1 MKKILIIEEIHKS
14 GIDLLKKRD
23 DFSFE
28 FVENIEKTFLK
39 NKLKEFDAITLKVFK
54 FDEELIE
61 SANNLK
67 IISRHG
73 VGYDNVDLK
82 TIKKKN
88 ITLAITAKANA
99 VSVAEHVF
107 FMMLN
112 LSRGSNMYDKL
123 VKEGNFAK
131 KHSLNLTKELWQK
144 KILIVVFVVYL
155 KNDKD
160 NVKLFQQTVRL
171 YNLD

>member
-82 TIKKKN
+82 TIKKK
-88 ITLAITAKANA
+88 I
-99 VSVAEHVF
+99 
-107 FMMLN
+107 
-112 LSRGSNMYDKL
+112 
-123 VKEGNFAK
+123 
-131 KHSLNLTKELWQK
+131 
-144 KILIVVFVVYL
+144 
-155 KNDKD
+155 
-160 NVKLFQQTVRL
+160 
-171 YNLD
+171 